1 MKFDPE
7 KHHRRSIRLPNYNY
21 GQAGAY
27 FVTMCT
33 YKKQG
38 WFGDVKRGEM
48 QLNLIGQIV
57 VQEWLK
63 SSAIRQEIELDEWV
77 LMPNHLHG
85 IVWIQDQDQGRCDRN
100 KELNQEGL
108 RIEELNQ
115 EDLRN
120 KELNQ
125 EDLRNK
131 KLNQE
136 GLRRKPL
143 QSGSLGSFIN
153 GFKSSVIRR
162 VNLIRYHSDLPF
174 WQRNYYESIIR
185 DETHLINIKEYIR
198 NNPQNWEDDAEN
210 PHNSS
215 EWQKM
220 LIDVRF

>member
-27 FVTMCT
+27 FVTICT
-33 YKKQG
+33 YKKQC
-38 WFGDVKRGEM
+38 WFGDIKRGEI
-48 QLNLIGQIV
+48 QLNQIGQIV

-85 IVWIQDQDQGRCDRN
+85 IVWIQDQDQGRCDR
-100 KELNQEGL
+100 
-108 RIEELNQ
+108 IEELNH

-120 KELNQ
+120 KE
-125 EDLRNK
+125 
-131 KLNQE
+131 LNQE

-143 QSGSLGSFIN
+143 QSASLGSFIN
-153 GFKSSVIRR
+153 GFKSSVTRR

-174 WQRNYYESIIR
+174 SQRNYYESIIR
-185 DETHLINIKEYIR
+185 DETHLSNIKEYIG

-220 LIDVRF
+220 LIDVQF

>member
-1 MKFDPE
+1 
-7 KHHRRSIRLPNYNY
+7 
-21 GQAGAY
+21 
-27 FVTMCT
+27 
-33 YKKQG
+33 
-38 WFGDVKRGEM
+38 M

-63 SSAIRQEIELDEWV
+63 SSEIRQEIGLDEWV

-85 IVWIQDQDQGRCDRN
+85 IVWIQDQDQGNGDAYGERSYRI
-100 KELNQEGL
+100 QGL
-108 RIEELNQ
+108 QTE
-115 EDLRN
+115 
-120 KELNQ
+120 
-125 EDLRNK
+125 

-143 QSGSLGSFIN
+143 QSGSLGSFVN
-153 GFKSSVIRR
+153 GFKCSVTRR

-198 NNPQNWEDDAEN
+198 NNPQNWQDDEEN

-215 EWQKM
+215 EWQEI

>member
-1 MKFDPE
+1 MKFDTE
-7 KHHRRSIRLPNYNY
+7 KHHRRSIRLPHYDY

-27 FVTMCT
+27 FVTICT
-33 YKKQG
+33 YKKQC

-63 SSAIRQEIELDEWV
+63 SSEIRQEIELDEWV

-85 IVWIQDQDQGRCDRN
+85 IVWIQDQDQGNGDRI
-100 KELNQEGL
+100 EGLNQEGL
-108 RIEELNQ
+108 H
-115 EDLRN
+115 
-120 KELNQ
+120 
-125 EDLRNK
+125 
-131 KLNQE
+131 
-136 GLRRKPL
+136 RKPL
-143 QSGSLGSFIN
+143 QSRSLGSLIN
-153 GFKSSVIRR
+153 GFKCSVTRR
-162 VNLIRYHSDLPF
+162 VNLIRYNSDLPF

-198 NNPQNWEDDAEN
+198 NNPQNWQDDEEN

-215 EWQKM
+215 EWQEI

>member
-1 MKFDPE
+1 MGLLLIK
-7 KHHRRSIRLPNYNY
+7 
-21 GQAGAY
+21 
-27 FVTMCT
+27 
-33 YKKQG
+33 
-38 WFGDVKRGEM
+38 
-48 QLNLIGQIV
+48 LIGQIV

-120 KELNQ
+120 KELSQEDLRIEELNQ

-136 GLRRKPL
+136 GLRR
-143 QSGSLGSFIN
+143 
-153 GFKSSVIRR
+153 
-162 VNLIRYHSDLPF
+162 
-174 WQRNYYESIIR
+174 
-185 DETHLINIKEYIR
+185 T
-198 NNPQNWEDDAEN
+198 
-210 PHNSS
+210 
-215 EWQKM
+215 
-220 LIDVRF
+220 

>member
-7 KHHRRSIRLPNYNY
+7 KHHRRSIRLPHYNY

-27 FVTMCT
+27 FVTICT
-33 YKKQG
+33 YKKQC

-85 IVWIQDQDQGRCDRN
+85 IVWIQDQDQEMGD
-100 KELNQEGL
+100 

-115 EDLRN
+115 E
-120 KELNQ
+120 
-125 EDLRNK
+125 
-131 KLNQE
+131 
-136 GLRRKPL
+136 GLHRKPL
-143 QSGSLGSFIN
+143 QSRSLGSFIN
-153 GFKSSVIRR
+153 GFKCSVTRR

>member
-7 KHHRRSIRLPNYNY
+7 KHHRRSIRLPHYDY

-27 FVTMCT
+27 FVTICT
-33 YKKQG
+33 YKKQC

-63 SSAIRQEIELDEWV
+63 SSEIRQEIALDEWV

-85 IVWIQDQDQGRCDRN
+85 IVWIQDQDQGRGD
-100 KELNQEGL
+100 
-108 RIEELNQ
+108 RIEELNH
-115 EDLRN
+115 
-120 KELNQ
+120 

-143 QSGSLGSFIN
+143 RSGSLGSFVN
-153 GFKSSVIRR
+153 GFKSSVTRR
-162 VNLIRYHSDLPF
+162 VNLIRY
-174 WQRNYYESIIR
+174 
-185 DETHLINIKEYIR
+185 
-198 NNPQNWEDDAEN
+198 
-210 PHNSS
+210 NSAF
-215 EWQKM
+215 
-220 LIDVRF
+220 LAT

>member
-63 SSAIRQEIELDEWV
+63 SSEIRQEIELDEWV

-85 IVWIQDQDQGRCDRN
+85 IVWIQDQDQEMGD
-100 KELNQEGL
+100 

-115 EDLRN
+115 E
-120 KELNQ
+120 
-125 EDLRNK
+125 
-131 KLNQE
+131 
-136 GLRRKPL
+136 GLHRKPL
-143 QSGSLGSFIN
+143 QSRSLGSFIN
-153 GFKSSVIRR
+153 GFKCSVTRR

-174 WQRNYYESIIR
+174 WQRNYYESIVR
-185 DETHLINIKEYIR
+185 DETHLSNIKEYIG